1 MLKRSNFEQ
10 EGGEGST
17 NIQAV
22 NYYGGLTYKDAK
34 DIALDVFE
42 SNFYKLSTVAANVA
56 SERAEKMVE
65 SYLAK
70 LQQEK
75 PESIVNVNDPDI
87 QFAIFTAQKE
97 YARSGDENVGDMLVE
112 LLVERTKVKERNFKQ
127 VVLNEAIEILPKL
140 NTIQLNILSILF
152 VISYVRFQHINSIE
166 SLKDMLD
173 RYLKPY
179 ILETTPSDNQFLHL
193 EYCGCINAE
202 RVATREIVAPF
213 KMNYPGLF
221 SKGFSKDVIMQC
233 FNNSQLNE
241 RIEKLLFTRSLHDPS
256 LFQINA
262 IDKIT
267 LENHVKEL
275 NLAPSISSQ
284 LNKLF
289 DENLMTENQIKDKL
303 IELFPP
309 FEKVNQ
315 IWEGT
320 AIKSSRL
327 TTVGIAIAH
336 ANLKKNS
343 NLITD
348 LEIWIN

>member
-1 MLKRSNFEQ
+1 MLKRNHFEQ

-65 SYLAK
+65 KYLAK
-70 LQQEK
+70 LQKEK

-87 QFAIFTAQKE
+87 QFALFTAQKE
-97 YARSGDENVGDMLVE
+97 YARSGNENVGDMLVE

-127 VVLNEAIEILPKL
+127 IVLNEAIEILPKL
-140 NTIQLNILSILF
+140 NSIQLNILTILF
-152 VISYVRFQHINSIE
+152 VISYVRFQNINSIQA
-166 SLKDMLD
+166 LKETLT
-173 RYLKPY
+173 RYFEPY
-179 ILETTPSDNQFLHL
+179 ILETIVSDNQFLHL

-202 RVATREIVAPF
+202 RIATREIIAPF

-221 SKGFSKDVIMQC
+221 SRGFSREVIMQR
-233 FNNSQLNE
+233 FDNQLAE
-241 RIEKLLFTRSLHDPS
+241 RIEIELFTRCLLNPS

-262 IDKIT
+262 LDRST
-267 LENHVKEL
+267 LENKVKEL
-275 NLAPSISSQ
+275 SLDSSILSQ
-284 LNKLF
+284 LNQLF
-289 DENLMTENQIKDKL
+289 DDDLMTDNQVKDKL

-315 IWEGT
+315 FWEAT

-336 ANLKKNS
+336 ANLKMNS
-343 NLITD
+343 NIDAD

>member
-1 MLKRSNFEQ
+1 MLKRNHFEQ

-65 SYLAK
+65 NYLAK

-75 PESIVNVNDPDI
+75 PESILNVNDPDI
-87 QFAIFTAQKE
+87 QFALFTAQKE

-127 VVLNEAIEILPKL
+127 VVLNEAIEVLPKL

-152 VISYVRFQHINSIE
+152 VISYVRFPNINSIQT
-166 SLKDMLD
+166 LKDILNLYLD
-173 RYLKPY
+173 PY
-179 ILETTPSDNQFLHL
+179 IPETTISDNQFLHL

-202 RVATREIVAPF
+202 RLTTREITAPF

-221 SKGFSKDVIMQC
+221 SRGFSREVIMQR
-233 FNNSQLNE
+233 FDNQLTE
-241 RIEKLLFTRSLHDPS
+241 RIEMELFTRCLHNPS
-256 LFQINA
+256 LLQINA
-262 IDKIT
+262 IDKSI
-267 LENHVKEL
+267 LENKIKEL
-275 NLAPSISSQ
+275 SIDSSIISQ
-284 LNKLF
+284 LNQLF
-289 DENLMTENQIKDKL
+289 DEDLMTDNQIKEKL

-309 FEKVNQ
+309 FVKVNQ
-315 IWEGT
+315 FWEGT

-343 NLITD
+343 NIDAD
-348 LEIWIN
+348 LEIWIH

>member
-1 MLKRSNFEQ
+1 MLKRNHFEQ
-10 EGGEGST
+10 EGAEGST

-42 SNFYKLSTVAANVA
+42 SNFYKLSAFAANVA

-65 SYLAK
+65 NYLAK

-87 QFAIFTAQKE
+87 QFALFTAQKE
-97 YARSGDENVGDMLVE
+97 YARSGDDNVGDMLVE

-127 VVLNEAIEILPKL
+127 VVLNEAIEVLPKL
-140 NTIQLNILSILF
+140 NTIQLKILSLLF
-152 VISYVRFQHINSIE
+152 VISYTRFQNVNSIPA
-166 SLKDMLD
+166 LKDMLH
-173 RYLKPY
+173 RYFEPFVFDTL
-179 ILETTPSDNQFLHL
+179 PSDNQFLHL

-202 RVATREIVAPF
+202 RIATREIMAPF

-221 SKGFSKDVIMQC
+221 SRGFSREVITQR
-233 FNNSQLNE
+233 FGNQIPE
-241 RIEKLLFTRSLHDPS
+241 GKETELFTRCLHNPS
-256 LFQINA
+256 LLQINA
-262 IDKIT
+262 LDRSI
-267 LENHVKEL
+267 LENKVTEL
-275 NLAPSISSQ
+275 ELDHSILSR
-284 LNKLF
+284 LNQLF
-289 DENLMTENQIKDKL
+289 DEDLMTDNQIKDKL
-303 IELFPP
+303 IEQFPS
-309 FEKVNQ
+309 FEKIIQ
-315 IWEGT
+315 FWEGT

-343 NLITD
+343 NIDAD
-348 LEIWIN
+348 LEIWIH

>member
-1 MLKRSNFEQ
+1 MLKRDHFEQ

-42 SNFYKLSTVAANVA
+42 SNFYKLSNVAANVA

-65 SYLAK
+65 NYLAK

-87 QFAIFTAQKE
+87 QFALFTAQKE
-97 YARSGDENVGDMLVE
+97 YARSGNEIVGDMLVE

-127 VVLNEAIEILPKL
+127 IVLNEAIEILPKL

-152 VISYVRFQHINSIE
+152 VISYVRFQNINSIQAF
-166 SLKDMLD
+166 KNMLI
-173 RYLKPY
+173 RYLEPY
-179 ILETTPSDNQFLHL
+179 ILETAISDNQFLHL

-202 RVATREIVAPF
+202 RITTREIIAPF
-213 KMNYPGLF
+213 KTNYPGLF
-221 SKGFSKDVIMQC
+221 SRGFSREVIIQR
-233 FNNSQLNE
+233 FDNQLTE
-241 RIEKLLFTRSLHDPS
+241 RIEIELFTRCLHNSS

-262 IDKIT
+262 LDKST
-267 LENHVKEL
+267 LENKVKEL
-275 NLAPSISSQ
+275 SLDSSVLSQ
-284 LNKLF
+284 LNQLF
-289 DENLMTENQIKDKL
+289 DEDLMTNNQVKDKL

-315 IWEGT
+315 FWEGT

-343 NLITD
+343 NIDTD